1 MRPTV
6 ASLSRHTDRALRCK
20 DTHGLK
26 ECRYIAAV
34 RFDGPLFFAN
44 ANYLEEKV
52 LDITRAKPDLR
63 HVLLVANGIND
74 IDASGEEA
82 LSLLIARLRSA
93 DIDLSLSGVTEP
105 VMEVLVR
112 THLREKIGEDHIYP
126 TQDIAIEAI
135 HAAAHERSSE
145 PECPLLGVELAVE
158 SVPN

>member
-1 MRPTV
+1 MNDKGNP
-6 ASLSRHTDRALRCK
+6 RHR
-20 DTHGLK
+20 
-26 ECRYIAAV
+26 
-34 RFDGPLFFAN
+34 
-44 ANYLEEKV
+44 
-52 LDITRAKPDLR
+52 
-63 HVLLVANGIND
+63 VLLVDDDPVVLDVVSTKLKAEGYFCKKAD
-74 IDASGEEA
+74 SGEEA